1 MTREEWAPAQ
11 EAEEAAWF
19 RELEWR
25 RTTRRLEALYA
36 AQRAGDGSTY
46 TRQRVSRLEAVQ
58 AALQGFP
65 GALAS

>member
-1 MTREEWAPAQ
+1 MTREERVAAL

-19 RELEWR
+19 RELEWQR
-25 RTTRRLEALYA
+25 IARRLEALYA
-36 AQRAGDGSTY
+36 AQRAGDGSAY
-46 TRQRVSRLEAVQ
+46 TRQRVTRLEAVQ

>member
-1 MTREEWAPAQ
+1 MTREEWTAVQ

-25 RTTRRLEALYA
+25 RTARRLEALYA
-36 AQRAGDGSTY
+36 AQTAGDGSAY
-46 TRQRVSRLEAVQ
+46 TRQRVERLEAVQ

-65 GALAS
+65 AALAN